1 MIASDSEQG
10 TVTLQWREE
19 HRATLGALRPG
30 DTLSL
35 LRGDDD
41 ASAFGASLQPES
53 GENQDE
59 AEKGVVANG
68 LAGNDPDK
76 Q

>member
-1 MIASDSEQG
+1 MVCA
-10 TVTLQWREE
+10 
-19 HRATLGALRPG
+19 ALHFR
-30 DTLSL
+30 S
-35 LRGDDD
+35 DDD

-59 AEKGVVANG
+59 AEKGVVADG